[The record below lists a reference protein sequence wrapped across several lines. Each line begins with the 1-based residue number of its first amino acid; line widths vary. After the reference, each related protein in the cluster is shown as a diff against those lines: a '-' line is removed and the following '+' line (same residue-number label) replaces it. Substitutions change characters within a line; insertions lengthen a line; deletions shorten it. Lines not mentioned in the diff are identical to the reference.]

1 MKHVIFLFISLCC
14 ASLSQAQETALYEC
28 LYRYE
33 VNGTDQ
39 NGQPFS
45 DIYNGLLQIGA
56 AQAKF
61 QDYTA
66 FQSDSVKQ
74 IHPDDAELQEEY
86 TVQILKNPYYFDQTV
101 YQNLPKGK
109 TTVLSVITPDYYV
122 YTEDLNTISWTLAED
137 TDTICGYPCR
147 KAMGTYGGRT
157 WTAWYA
163 EDIPVSF
170 GPWKLIG
177 LPGLILEAS
186 DSENI
191 HRFTAISFRKAKVGI
206 RALDT
211 DNALSIT
218 RDKFVK
224 AKNLFEK
231 DPMKNLPIEA
241 ISEME
246 VRKFGE
252 GAQAKSIS
260 INGVPLRLHPNG
272 YVPLEIQ

>member
-1 MKHVIFLFISLCC
+1 MKHFIFLFISLCC

-61 QDYTA
+61 LDYTA
-66 FQSDSVKQ
+66 FQLDSVTQ
-74 IHPDDAELQEEY
+74 SQPDNAGLQEEY
-86 TVQILKNPYYFDQTV
+86 SIRTLKNSCYFDQTV
-101 YQNLPKGK
+101 YQNLPQGK
-109 TTVLSVITPDYYV
+109 MTILSVITPDRYV
-122 YTEDLNTISWTLAED
+122 YTEDLNTISWILAEG

-147 KAMGTYGGRT
+147 KATGTYGGRT

-163 EDIPVSF
+163 EEIPVSF
-170 GPWKLIG
+170 GPWKLAG
-177 LPGLILEAS
+177 LPGLILEAT

-191 HRFTAISFRKAKVGI
+191 HRFTTISFRKAKTDI
-206 RALDT
+206 RPLDT
-211 DNALSIT
+211 TNTLTIT

-241 ISEME
+241 INEME

-252 GAQAKSIS
+252 GAQDGSIS